1 MKEAAVEYLVKTYH
15 PRALLIYGSFLRGD
29 RDEYS
34 DFDCMVIVDEK
45 SVKHDDTVIGGV
57 QLDCFIFTA
66 DEALTEDPDVFLPAY
81 DAEILIDDGIGEQLQ
96 KRVRRYVQEHEKID
110 TDEKAFIVSWI
121 RKTMKRMQKDD
132 DEGNY
137 RAVAFLW
144 ESLTDYCLLRDL
156 FYFGSK
162 TTIQYLLKND
172 RKGYELFHQAIKL
185 KTNESI
191 LDWANYVIYEESC
204 S

>member
-1 MKEAAVEYLVKTYH
+1 MKEAAVEYLLNTYH
-15 PRALLIYGSFLRGD
+15 PRALLVYGSYLHGD
-29 RDEYS
+29 QDEYS

-45 SVKHDDTVIGGV
+45 TKNHDDTVIEGV

-66 DEALTEDPDVFLPAY
+66 DETAAEDPDTFLTAY
-81 DAEILIDDGIGEQLQ
+81 DAEIVMDDGVGEQLQ
-96 KRVRRYVQEHEKID
+96 KRVRQYVREHEKVED
-110 TDEKAFIVSWI
+110 SEKEFIISWI
-121 RKTMKRMQKDD
+121 RKTMRRMQKGD

-144 ESLTDYCLLRDL
+144 ESLTDYCLLRDQ

-162 TTIQYLLKND
+162 TTIQALQKND
-172 RKGYELFHQAIKL
+172 REGYELFHRAITM

-191 LDWANYVIYEESC
+191 LAWAKYVIKDC
-204 S
+204 

>member
-1 MKEAAVEYLVKTYH
+1 MKEAAVEYLVNTYH
-15 PRALLIYGSFLRGD
+15 PRALLVYGSYVHGD
-29 RDEYS
+29 QDEYS

-45 SVKHDDTVIGGV
+45 TKNHDDAVIEGV

-66 DEALTEDPDVFLPAY
+66 NETLTEDPDTFLPVY
-81 DAEILIDDGIGEQLQ
+81 DAEILTDDGVGEQLQ
-96 KRVRRYVQEHEKID
+96 MRVRQYIQEHEKID
-110 TDEKAFIVSWI
+110 DSEKAFIASWI
-121 RKTMKRMQKDD
+121 RKMMKRVQKND
-132 DEGNY
+132 DEGNF

-162 TTIQYLLKND
+162 KTIQYLRKND
-172 RKGYELFHQAIKL
+172 RDGYELFHQAITL

-191 LDWANYVIYEESC
+191 LNWANYVIHE
-204 S
+204 

>member
-15 PRALLIYGSFLRGD
+15 SRALLIYGSFLRGD

-57 QLDCFIFTA
+57 QLDCFVFTA

-110 TDEKAFIVSWI
+110 NDEKAFIVSWI